1 MKIFSCGGHK
11 IFSYPRPPP
20 VIEGSQSAARTEYSL
35 RWMDIKISF
44 ILDNIL
50 YSHDDNK
57 VESLATYNQ
66 LHSDHCPLSTG
77 NFIIYSV
84 SLKRFRAY
92 TFTSQS
98 QYEGAVSASKHKVKE
113 VDCLKVNH
121 KKSNHPTIVPALLTH
136 SQYPTPII
144 IFTSIDTWW
153 EPKSLTIFPIIELF
167 HTLFLLPKWYKRYC
181 WPDYYSYRTEARAS
195 HEKDK
200 W

>member
-1 MKIFSCGGHK
+1 MLSKFNRCFATPGICIKH
-11 IFSYPRPPP
+11 Y
-20 VIEGSQSAARTEYSL
+20 ANHTANL
-35 RWMDIKISF
+35 RIAFVS
-44 ILDNIL
+44 
-50 YSHDDNK
+50 SST
-57 VESLATYNQ
+57 V
-66 LHSDHCPLSTG
+66 HSVTG

>member
-1 MKIFSCGGHK
+1 MKLGCQRNYYKG
-11 IFSYPRPPP
+11 R
-20 VIEGSQSAARTEYSL
+20 AAIRHYANLREPSNSL
-35 RWMDIKISF
+35 RFK
-44 ILDNIL
+44 L
-50 YSHDDNK
+50 Y
-57 VESLATYNQ
+57 
-66 LHSDHCPLSTG
+66 CPLSTG

-121 KKSNHPTIVPALLTH
+121 KKSNHPTIVPALATH

-153 EPKSLTIFPIIELF
+153 EQKSLTIFPIIELF
-167 HTLFLLPKWYKRYC
+167 HFYFCSKVVYKRYC